1 MSATALYGGASPR
14 LVDSPSVRMATAPKP
29 SPVQADRFYLPEL
42 DSLRFFAF
50 LTVFLGHGLVISGLW
65 ARETGWL
72 HDAIG
77 YMGTVGFFGV
87 DLFFVLS
94 AYLLTE
100 LMLREKESRG
110 SLDIPGFY
118 LRRLLRIWPLYF
130 SALAVAF
137 VFGGDRAVLIPFALF
152 VGNFATMAVA
162 VAPRLGTLW
171 SISVEEQFYLFWP
184 LVVRDYSRESLR
196 AVALRLWAVAIAG
209 RVALLIMGTPPAALW
224 ENTLSHVDALACGI
238 LLSSTSF
245 RCPRRAGLIALG
257 TALWLAGGLLV
268 PARVG
273 VVVAYPLIGLGAAAF
288 VLAALGVQ
296 GTVMRRPPLVY
307 LGRISYGLYVIH
319 LPVLM
324 AVRQALGSGAW
335 PLCLALALAITIG
348 AAAISYRWLESPF
361 LRLKKRFERLPSRPV

>member
-1 MSATALYGGASPR
+1 
-14 LVDSPSVRMATAPKP
+14 
-29 SPVQADRFYLPEL
+29 
-42 DSLRFFAF
+42 
-50 LTVFLGHGLVISGLW
+50 
-65 ARETGWL
+65 
-72 HDAIG
+72 
-77 YMGTVGFFGV
+77 
-87 DLFFVLS
+87 
-94 AYLLTE
+94 
-100 LMLREKESRG
+100 MLREKESRG

-209 RVALLIMGTPPAALW
+209 RVALLIMGTPPADAW
-224 ENTLSHVDALACGI
+224 ENTLSHVDARL
-238 LLSSTSF
+238 
-245 RCPRRAGLIALG
+245 RAGSYWLDELPLSA
-257 TALWLAGGLLV
+257 ACWPNCARDCVVRLAGGLLV

-273 VVVAYPLIGLGAAAF
+273 VVVAYPLIGLGAAAI

-296 GTVMRRPPLVY
+296 GTVMCRPPLVY

-324 AVRQALGSGAW
+324 AVRQALGSGA
-335 PLCLALALAITIG
+335 
-348 AAAISYRWLESPF
+348 
-361 LRLKKRFERLPSRPV
+361 